1 MLRHSSLLPFALSFI
16 AYQVVVEGEIHPRKK
31 AMEGQEAEVEVA
43 KIKLMLLAVA
53 VDMLSADYIPSDV
66 DIRYDE
72 HVTSSNGLSSVD
84 FSFPP
89 LLTDETNDTT
99 DEHNSL
105 LIVQSRGYGENC
117 KWLEMFED
125 ARVVIICASLSDFH
139 RDFKPIVS
147 RNSHKKN
154 ISRNNINHSPSMGQM
169 ASHYVAVKFKKLYAS
184 ASLTNNMKLFV
195 SVVKGLDPNSVDQ
208 TLNYAREILKWDE
221 EKPNF
226 NFNEYSMYSSDGS
239 SNSQ

>member
-1 MLRHSSLLPFALSFI
+1 
-16 AYQVVVEGEIHPRKK
+16 
-31 AMEGQEAEVEVA
+31 
-43 KIKLMLLAVA
+43 
-53 VDMLSADYIPSDV
+53 MLSADYIPSDV
-66 DIRYDE
+66 DIRYAE

-89 LLTDETNDTT
+89 LLPDETNDTT

-105 LIVQSRGYGENC
+105 LMFQLIRVQARGYGENC

-125 ARVVIICASLSDFH
+125 AH
-139 RDFKPIVS
+139 PIVS

-154 ISRNNINHSPSMGQM
+154 ISNNNINHSPSMGQM

-184 ASLTNNMKLFV
+184 LTNNMKLFV

-208 TLNYAREILKWDE
+208 TLKYAREILKWDE